1 MTLHTWSCR
10 YACAPTEEV
19 FALYVFVIRL
29 DPLSIQVRISTEF
42 IRLEAL
48 LKLADAVPSGGMA
61 KNLIQDGQVLVNG
74 EVCTMRGKK
83 LRPGDTASCLGATYA
98 VTVHEA

>member
-1 MTLHTWSCR
+1 M
-10 YACAPTEEV
+10 
-19 FALYVFVIRL
+19 
-29 DPLSIQVRISTEF
+29 VRKKEPQSREIAISTEW

-61 KNLIQDGQVLVNG
+61 KYLIQDGQVLVNG

-83 LRPGDTASCLGATYA
+83 LRRGDRAACLGTTYL
-98 VTVHEA
+98 VTAHES

>member
-1 MTLHTWSCR
+1 M
-10 YACAPTEEV
+10 
-19 FALYVFVIRL
+19 
-29 DPLSIQVRISTEF
+29 VRKKEPQSREIAISTEW

-83 LRPGDTASCLGATYA
+83 LRHGDRAACLGTTYL
-98 VTVHEA
+98 VTAHES

>member
-1 MTLHTWSCR
+1 M
-10 YACAPTEEV
+10 
-19 FALYVFVIRL
+19 
-29 DPLSIQVRISTEF
+29 QVMVRKKEPQSREIAISTEW

-74 EVCTMRGKK
+74 EVCTMRGK
-83 LRPGDTASCLGATYA
+83 SCGPEIAPL
-98 VTVHEA
+98 VWVPHIS

>member
-1 MTLHTWSCR
+1 M
-10 YACAPTEEV
+10 
-19 FALYVFVIRL
+19 
-29 DPLSIQVRISTEF
+29 QVMVRKKEPQSREIAISTEW

-74 EVCTMRGKK
+74 GSLHLRGEK
-83 LRPGDTASCLGATYA
+83 SCGPEIAPL
-98 VTVHEA
+98 VWVPHIS